1 MKNLPLLTI
10 AALLFVALMARADDD
25 KKPAGKEGGQI
36 AVESIKD
43 LAYYDGKDA
52 DPVRHKLDLYLPKG
66 KKDFPVVMFVHGG
79 TWRSGKKDIYAP
91 LGEMYARNGVGA
103 VIINYRL
110 SPAVQHPAHT
120 QDVAKAFAW
129 TVRNIAKYGGNPD
142 QIFISGHSA
151 GGHLVALLATA
162 ESYLAVEKL
171 SLDKI
176 KGVVAIS
183 GVYAI
188 GGSGLKHAFGEDPK
202 VHDEASPL
210 KHVKG
215 GLPPFLLIYGDND
228 FAGLAPLAE
237 SMGKA
242 LKAAKDTVTVMK
254 VNDRD
259 HYTIIR
265 KMVDDNDPVS
275 QASLQFIAKLSGM
288 KLRTPAKTESK

>member
-1 MKNLPLLTI
+1 MKKPSLLTI
-10 AALLFVALMARADDD
+10 AALLFCAFVARADDD
-25 KKPAGKEGGQI
+25 NKPAAKDADKL
-36 AVESIKD
+36 AVETKKEI
-43 LAYYDGKDA
+43 AYYDAKGA

-66 KKDFPVVMFVHGG
+66 QKDFPVVMFVHGG

-129 TVRNIAKYGGNPD
+129 TVHNIAKYGGNPE

-162 ESYLAVEKL
+162 ESYLVAEKL

-183 GVYAI
+183 GVYSI
-188 GGSGLKHAFGEDPK
+188 GGNRLNQAFGEDAK
-202 VHDEASPL
+202 VHEEASPL
-210 KHVKG
+210 KHVKA
-215 GLPPFLLIYGDND
+215 GLPPFLLIYGDKD
-228 FAGLAPLAE
+228 FAGLGPLAE

-242 LKAAKDTVTVMK
+242 LKAANDTVTVMK
-254 VNDRD
+254 INDRD

-265 KMVDDNDPVS
+265 KMVDDSDPVS
-275 QASLQFIAKLSGM
+275 QAALQFIAKLSGL
-288 KLRTPAKTESK
+288 KLKPVAKAESK